1 MTCNTS
7 INRYSSRCA
16 AAVDAADVV
25 GVARP
30 VESAVTSCC
39 FSRRQLK
46 LSNAA
51 IVLGVPYKGFLNS
64 PTPTGEVI
72 MKSAV

>member
-1 MTCNTS
+1 MNT
-7 INRYSSRCA
+7 RYVALRRSMLQMSSALR
-16 AAVDAADVV
+16 
-25 GVARP
+25 GP

-72 MKSAV
+72 MKSAA